1 MIFFVWHIRG
11 DTFRK
16 DFSHLSEVRSIV
28 PDTVHLMALTATA
41 TLSTQKYIS
50 PHSNITLYCVG
61 DKPSNGI
68 ASSFKAIC
76 EALVKNKK
84 MDRTLIFCR
93 SYRDVINIQTNK
105 HNPWRSLARTA
116 RFTRL
121 CKVSSCGHVHSL
133 YTLISE
139 EEDYRTIFKRIS
151 IKGVNCYWGIWFGH
165 ELPRY
170 SPSYSLGSSTGC

>member
-1 MIFFVWHIRG
+1 MY
-11 DTFRK
+11 
-16 DFSHLSEVRSIV
+16 V
-28 PDTVHLMALTATA
+28 PPFKH
-41 TLSTQKYIS
+41 
-50 PHSNITLYCVG
+50 NIIYCVS
-61 DKPSNGI
+61 DKPI
-68 ASSFKAIC
+68 ASLFKAIC

-93 SYRDVINIQTNK
+93 CYRDVINIQTNK

-139 EEDYRTIFKRIS
+139 EEDYRTIFK
-151 IKGVNCYWGIWFGH
+151 
-165 ELPRY
+165 
-170 SPSYSLGSSTGC
+170 